1 MSKFVRWTTAV
12 IILAA
17 MALLSDITSA
27 ADKTTKP
34 AQSGAAKS
42 KPAKDAA
49 ADRQDDFAD
58 LADDAAADK
67 AGKAK
72 AAADKR
78 AAAKAK
84 KADAARAKKESRA
97 AKAAKA
103 KADADAEEQ
112 EMLKQMQ
119 QAQSMQQQNM
129 RGRRGGLSNNQGM
142 FMLMRQFDADGN
154 GQLDPQEMQAMK
166 LGMAQMQAGGG
177 NLVMAQQLQRFDA
190 NGNGQLDPSEQAA
203 MQRALTQGMNGGIGG
218 GGGVVPGAGLPK
230 NQ

>member
-1 MSKFVRWTTAV
+1 
-12 IILAA
+12 
-17 MALLSDITSA
+17 
-27 ADKTTKP
+27 
-34 AQSGAAKS
+34 
-42 KPAKDAA
+42 
-49 ADRQDDFAD
+49 
-58 LADDAAADK
+58 
-67 AGKAK
+67 
-72 AAADKR
+72 
-78 AAAKAK
+78 
-84 KADAARAKKESRA
+84 
-97 AKAAKA
+97 
-103 KADADAEEQ
+103 
-112 EMLKQMQ
+112 
-119 QAQSMQQQNM
+119 
-129 RGRRGGLSNNQGM
+129 M